1 MFRLTN
7 GIFYFCKKIKICS
20 MLSVSNLSVQFG
32 KRVLFDDVNT
42 TFNNG
47 NCYGII
53 GANGS
58 GKSTFLKIISGKQD
72 PTSGHVS
79 LESGKRMSVLE
90 QNHNLYDAHTVL
102 ETILMGNKPLH
113 KIKTEIDALYADYS
127 DENAEKIGELQVK
140 FEEMDGWNADSNAAS
155 MLSNLGIKEEF
166 HYTLMADL
174 DGKQKVRV
182 LLAQALFG
190 NPDVLIMDEPTND
203 LDYETISWL
212 ENFLANYDNC
222 VIVVSHD
229 RHFLDAVCTHIS
241 DIDFGKINHFS
252 GNYTFWYESSQ
263 LAARQHAQQ
272 NKKAEEKKK
281 ELEEFIRRFSANVA
295 KSKQA
300 TSRKKMIEKL
310 NIGDIRR
317 TSRRYPA
324 IIFERDREAGDQIL
338 NIEGLSVSTEGET
351 LFKDI
356 DLNLAKGDK
365 VVVFSRDSRATTA
378 FYQILNNKEK
388 ADSGKFMWGVTTTQS
403 YLPLDNSEF
412 FNNELTLIDWL
423 RQWATT
429 EEEREEVNIRGFL
442 GKMIFS
448 GEEAFKKSSVLSGG
462 EKVRCMLS
470 RMMMMRANVLQLDE
484 PTNHLD
490 LESITAFNNSLK
502 NFKGT
507 ILFTTHD
514 HEFAQTVANRVVEL
528 TPSGV
533 IDRYTTFDEYMQD
546 KKIKELRD
554 KMYAVNA

>member
-1 MFRLTN
+1 
-7 GIFYFCKKIKICS
+7 

-32 KRVLFDDVNT
+32 KRVLFDEVNT

-58 GKSTFLKIISGKQD
+58 GKSTFLRILSGKQE

-79 LESGKRMSVLE
+79 LETGKRMSVLE
-90 QNHNLYDAHTVL
+90 QNHNLYDTHNVL
-102 ETILMGNKPLH
+102 ETVLMGNKPLF

-127 DENAEKIGELQVK
+127 DENAEKIGELQVQ
-140 FEEMDGWNADSNAAS
+140 FEEMNGWNAESDAAAL
-155 MLSNLGIKEEF
+155 LSNLGIKEDL

-203 LDYETISWL
+203 LDYETITWL
-212 ENFLANYDNC
+212 ESFLANYENC

-241 DIDFGKINHFS
+241 DIDFGKITHYS

-263 LAARQHAQQ
+263 LAAKQRAQQ

-300 TSRKKMIEKL
+300 TSRKKMIDKL
-310 NIGDIRR
+310 NISDIKPS
-317 TSRRYPA
+317 SRRYPA

-338 NIEGLSVSTEGET
+338 NIERLSASLDGDV
-351 LFKDI
+351 LFNKI

-378 FYQILNNKEK
+378 FYQIINGKEK
-388 ADSGKFMWGVTTTQS
+388 ADSGKFAWGVTTTQS
-403 YLPLDNSEF
+403 YLPLDNSEYF
-412 FNNELTLIDWL
+412 QSDLSLVDWL
-423 RQWATT
+423 RQWAQT
-429 EEEREEVNIRGFL
+429 EEEREEVYIRGFL

-448 GEEAFKKSSVLSGG
+448 GEEALKKCNVLSGG

-470 RMMMMRANVLQLDE
+470 RMMMVRANVLMLDE

-507 ILFTTHD
+507 VLFTTHD
-514 HEFAQTVANRVVEL
+514 HEFAQTVANRVIEL
-528 TPSGV
+528 TPNGI
-533 IDRYTTFDEYMQD
+533 IDRYTTFDEYMQNA
-546 KKIKELRD
+546 KIKELRE
-554 KMYAVNA
+554 KMYAVTA

>member
-1 MFRLTN
+1 
-7 GIFYFCKKIKICS
+7 

-32 KRVLFDDVNT
+32 KRVLFDEVNT
-42 TFNNG
+42 TFNKG

-53 GANGS
+53 GANGA
-58 GKSTFLKIISGKQD
+58 GKSTFLKILSGKME
-72 PTSGHVS
+72 PTSGRVH
-79 LESGKRMSVLE
+79 LEHGKRMSVLE
-90 QNHNLYDAHTVL
+90 QDHNLYDEFTVL
-102 ETILMGNKPLH
+102 ETVIRGNKPLF
-113 KIKTEIDALYADYS
+113 KIKSEMDALYADYS
-127 DENAEKIGELQVK
+127 DENADRIGELQVQ
-140 FEEMDGWNADSNAAS
+140 FEEMNGWNADSDAAA
-155 MLSNLGIKEEF
+155 MLSNLGISEDL
-166 HYTLMADL
+166 HYSLMQDL

-241 DIDFGKINHFS
+241 DIDFGKITHYS

-263 LAARQHAQQ
+263 LAAKQRAQQ

-281 ELEEFIRRFSANVA
+281 ELQEFIARFSANVA

-300 TSRKKMIEKL
+300 TSRKKMIDKL
-310 NIGDIRR
+310 NIEEIKPS
-317 TSRRYPA
+317 SRRYPA
-324 IIFERDREAGDQIL
+324 IIFEREREAGDQIL
-338 NIEGLSVSTEGET
+338 HVENLSASLDGET
-351 LFKDI
+351 LFRNVDI
-356 DLNLAKGDK
+356 NLAKSDK

-378 FYQILNNKEK
+378 FYQILNDKEK
-388 ADSGKFMWGVTTTQS
+388 ADSGKFNWGVTTTQS
-403 YLPLDNSEF
+403 YLPLDNSEYF
-412 FNNELTLIDWL
+412 QNNLTLVDWL

-429 EEEREEVNIRGFL
+429 EEEREEVYIRGFL

-448 GEEAFKKSSVLSGG
+448 GEEALKKSNVLSGG
-462 EKVRCMLS
+462 EKVRCMIS
-470 RMMMMRANVLQLDE
+470 RMMMIRANVLMLDE

-507 ILFTTHD
+507 VLFTTHD
-514 HEFAQTVANRVVEL
+514 HEFAQTVANRVIEL
-528 TPSGV
+528 TPNGI
-533 IDRYTTFDEYMQD
+533 IDRYMTFDEYMED
-546 KKIKELRD
+546 PKIKELRD
-554 KMYAVNA
+554 KMYSVTA